1 MTVAIT
7 SFYAALLTFVFLTLS
22 ILVILHRL
30 SKIGPSGPEGEIALN
45 KSMRVQANFVEYVP
59 LGLILMLCAELQ
71 GAPALAVHAMG
82 ATLLLGRVL
91 HAIGMTR
98 TPQIFSLR
106 SAGILLTLLML
117 TASAVALFGHALV

>member
-91 HAIGMTR
+91 HAIGMAR